1 MATLEQ
7 EAPKARAS
15 ARYVRV
21 APRKARRVV
30 DLVRGLPVDEALT
43 TLEFAPYS
51 AAEPVYKVIAS
62 AQANA
67 ENNLGL
73 DPESL
78 LISEIY
84 VDEGPTMRRYRP
96 RAHGRAYRINKRTS
110 HITVIVESVQA
121 APVESASI
129 RRPKAAAPKA
139 EKKADATASPEES
152 GADAKAGEAGKA
164 EKEETE

>member
-1 MATLEQ
+1 MATVEQ
-7 EAPKARAS
+7 EAPKARAV

-43 TLEFAPYS
+43 TLEFAPFS
-51 AAEPVYKVIAS
+51 AAEVVYKVIAS

-78 LISEIY
+78 LVSEIK

-110 HITVIVESVQA
+110 HITVVVESVQA
-121 APVESASI
+121 KQSSAPSV
-129 RRPKAAAPKA
+129 RRPKAAAPKPVEA
-139 EKKADATASPEES
+139 NEKSNEN
-152 GADAKAGEAGKA
+152 A